1 MKNKQIDYI
10 SKIMLKRQGIFTE
23 NFTSIF
29 QMQKKLKTC
38 RNLNLINSR
47 RPSFEDGIDATFI
60 S

>member
-10 SKIMLKRQGIFTE
+10 SKIMPKRQGIFTE

-29 QMQKKLKTC
+29 QMQTKLKKC

-47 RPSFEDGIDATFI
+47 RPSFEDGVDATFT